1 MRWIKASERHP
12 PNWFTAKLRNIGS
25 GHLCGPY
32 PVKAVYKEAVEFDTH
47 GYSSF
52 TYINNI
58 EWLDESDQPAPS
70 IPSREQMIDKIQE
83 CISSDIYYCTRVW
96 TAWNIGTMT
105 EDDFKNVNNDT
116 LLAEEIADNLLP
128 LFNTIP

>member
-1 MRWIKASERHP
+1 MPKWIKASERLP
-12 PNWFTAKLRNIGS
+12 SFYKKVEWRNADGGNIPLG
-25 GHLCGPY
+25 
-32 PVKAVYKEAVEFDTH
+32 KATVIEMWQKAMANTGF
-47 GYSSF
+47 F
-52 TYINNI
+52 

-128 LFNTIP
+128 LYNTIP